1 MGNREAIQPRNIYRT
16 EAEVILDTAGS
27 KNQPIKRGWG
37 DSVGVNR
44 AWRAYKVILAY
55 LGGLLFSEK
64 TVVVL
69 QDFVNQGIYKF
80 WKYVKHGYYK
90 VLNKRHQKRSMKY
103 RDYLRIWNFYIT
115 EPHLMKDI
123 WNWSPKLV

>member
-69 QDFVNQGIYKF
+69 QDFVNQGYGEGTAEVGLPHSSEEVGESRWSEEGSKSAISK
-80 WKYVKHGYYK
+80 VKH
-90 VLNKRHQKRSMKY
+90 
-103 RDYLRIWNFYIT
+103 
-115 EPHLMKDI
+115 E
-123 WNWSPKLV
+123 